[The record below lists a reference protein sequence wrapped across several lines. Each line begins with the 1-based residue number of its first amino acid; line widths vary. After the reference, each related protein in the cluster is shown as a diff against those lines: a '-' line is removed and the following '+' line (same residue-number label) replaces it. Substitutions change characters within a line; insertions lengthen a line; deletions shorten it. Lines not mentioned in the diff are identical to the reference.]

1 MKSQRA
7 SPQNLGAA
15 GAKLRPYDPER
26 LRGEAQEVQLAIAR
40 GAYELFESRGR
51 EHGHDWEDWFRAE
64 SEVLRPV
71 PITIA
76 ESADQVEVWAN
87 VLGFE
92 ESELKVSIEPHGIV
106 ILGKK
111 EATATET
118 EGGKIEYIDWSPDR
132 ILRFVALPAEVDPK
146 AASVELREGLLS
158 FELLKASSRRVSA
171 RRKAA

>member
-1 MKSQRA
+1 MESQRA
-7 SPQNLGAA
+7 SPQKLGPALA
-15 GAKLRPYDPER
+15 RLSSCDPER
-26 LRGEAQEVQLAIAR
+26 LRWEAQAVELAIAR
-40 GAYELFESRGR
+40 RAYELFEGRGR

-76 ESADQVEVWAN
+76 ESGDQVEVWAN

-92 ESELKVSIEPHGIV
+92 ESELKISIEPHGIV

-111 EATATET
+111 EAAATET

-132 ILRFVALPAEVDPK
+132 ILRFVALPAEIDPK
-146 AASVELREGLLS
+146 SASVELREGVLS
-158 FELLKASSRRVSA
+158 FELRKASGRRVGA